1 MKKLLIVMVA
11 LMACQAQAGLLNT
24 EKDFV
29 KTSVRCVAKDDPA
42 AVFYR
47 ELRESDRKSPS
58 DPFIIEMLDY
68 SFWPQLVGENKV
80 LFVKKTQDPGDW
92 KEIAFGNSGSSA
104 VTMPITMNDGD
115 IYYCNLKMEKYKDLA
130 PIAIIPAF

>member
-1 MKKLLIVMVA
+1 MKKLLIAMAA

-29 KTSVRCVAKDDPA
+29 KTSVRCVAKENPA
-42 AVFYR
+42 MVYYR
-47 ELRESDRKSPS
+47 VLRESDRKSPQ

-68 SFWPQLVGENKV
+68 SFWPQLVGENKI
-80 LFVKKTQDPGDW
+80 LFVKKTQDKGDW
-92 KEIAFGNSGSSA
+92 QQIAFGPSGSSA
-104 VTMPITMNDGD
+104 VTMPITMNDGEV
-115 IYYCNLKMEKYKDLA
+115 YYCNLKMEKYKDLA